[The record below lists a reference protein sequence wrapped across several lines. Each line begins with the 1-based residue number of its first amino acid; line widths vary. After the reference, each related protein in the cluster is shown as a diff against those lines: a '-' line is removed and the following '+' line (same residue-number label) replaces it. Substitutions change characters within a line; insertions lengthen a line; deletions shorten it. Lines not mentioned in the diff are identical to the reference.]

1 MSPTRVNPVGDLLE
15 EKLEV
20 ILDSLAGD
28 LIYEALSMRHPERMG
43 ISHGWTVERFIEAS
57 AIRLPSGKLYQNF
70 CAGCDKFQEE
80 VLIPPINRSRPL

>member
-1 MSPTRVNPVGDLLE
+1 MNPTRVNPIGDLLE

-28 LIYEALSMRHPERMG
+28 PIYEALSMGHPERMG
-43 ISHGWTVERFIEAS
+43 ISYGWTAERFIEGS

-70 CAGCDKFQEE
+70 CASCDKFQEK